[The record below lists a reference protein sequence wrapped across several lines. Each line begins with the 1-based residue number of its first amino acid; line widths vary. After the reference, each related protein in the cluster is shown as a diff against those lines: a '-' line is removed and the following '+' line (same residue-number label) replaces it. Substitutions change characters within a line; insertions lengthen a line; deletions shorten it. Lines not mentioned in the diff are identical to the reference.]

1 MRNSDW
7 ITTSLAQQRTGI
19 PRRTIIAA
27 ITAGRLPAIKLP
39 GVTGAYLI
47 EPADLQ
53 QWADS
58 RTRRAAL

>member
-27 ITAGRLPAIKLP
+27 ITAGRLPAVKLP
-39 GVTGAYLI
+39 GQTGAYLI
-47 EPADLQ
+47 DPADLQ
-53 QWADS
+53 TWLTA
-58 RTRRAAL
+58 TGRAAS